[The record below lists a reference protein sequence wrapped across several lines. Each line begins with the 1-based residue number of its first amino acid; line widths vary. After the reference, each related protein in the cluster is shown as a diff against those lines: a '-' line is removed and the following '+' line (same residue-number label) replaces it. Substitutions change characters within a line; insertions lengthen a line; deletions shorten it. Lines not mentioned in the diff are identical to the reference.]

1 MSQIEVRPLGSV
13 HTLLPALC
21 RPEAPVSSNASVS
34 LCWSRGM
41 CAGVAQQQR
50 IASDEGLKPMNNL
63 ELWPDIVKMLDLA
76 ALAGAASCDI
86 VDGQELVIPW
96 MKGMLYC

>member
-1 MSQIEVRPLGSV
+1 
-13 HTLLPALC
+13 
-21 RPEAPVSSNASVS
+21 
-34 LCWSRGM
+34 
-41 CAGVAQQQR
+41 
-50 IASDEGLKPMNNL
+50 MNNL